1 MKKICALL
9 VFVFLLTMI
18 TSACH
23 VKRTD
28 NSMVKAERRFAKYVE
43 SPTQPRNQ
51 YIDLSEGP
59 KLKYDANLGP
69 SNINFDF
76 KIVDPY

>member
-1 MKKICALL
+1 MKKICALI
-9 VFVFLLTMI
+9 VFVLTLMML

-23 VKRTD
+23 IKRVD

-43 SPTQPRNQ
+43 TPQRADSQ
-51 YIDLSEGP
+51 YVDLSEGP
-59 KLKYDANLGP
+59 RIKYDRYVGPQNL
-69 SNINFDF
+69 NFDF